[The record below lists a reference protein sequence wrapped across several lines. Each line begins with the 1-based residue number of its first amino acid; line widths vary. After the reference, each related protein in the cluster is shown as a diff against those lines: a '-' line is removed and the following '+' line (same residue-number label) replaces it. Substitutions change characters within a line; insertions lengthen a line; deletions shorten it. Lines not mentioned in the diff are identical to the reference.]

1 MLDSQQQEQKNNRS
15 LRNLGSHN
23 RGNSEKLKKQSY
35 TSIVHNSYILFKAPN
50 SPTVLLVLQFYSP
63 IVLQPYSLL
72 VIQTHSPIVQHAYS
86 IIVLL
91 FCGPI
96 GLQAYRTTLLQFY
109 SPNNLQSYNLAMFR
123 FYKKQKNIE
132 C

>member
-1 MLDSQQQEQKNNRS
+1 MLDSQQQEQKNNS

-35 TSIVHNSYILFKAPN
+35 TPIVQNSYILLKAPN

-86 IIVLL
+86 IIIVLL
-91 FCGPI
+91 FYGPI
-96 GLQAYRTTLLQFY
+96 GLQAYRTTILQSY
-109 SPNNLQSYNLAMFR
+109 IPNNLQSYNLAIFR